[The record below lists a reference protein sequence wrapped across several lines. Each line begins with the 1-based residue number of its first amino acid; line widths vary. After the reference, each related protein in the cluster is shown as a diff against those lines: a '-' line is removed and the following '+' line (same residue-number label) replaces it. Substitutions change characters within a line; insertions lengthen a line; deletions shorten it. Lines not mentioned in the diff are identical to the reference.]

1 MPSTLASSSPLRKE
15 LSSGADDLSI
25 EGEVATAEL
34 RSGCGRG
41 FIFSVSVA
49 NCAFLLTLLVPGEF
63 VPVVEVHRELASD
76 K

>member
-15 LSSGADDLSI
+15 LSSDADDLSV
-25 EGEVATAEL
+25 ERGVTTEL
-34 RSGCGRG
+34 GSGCGRG